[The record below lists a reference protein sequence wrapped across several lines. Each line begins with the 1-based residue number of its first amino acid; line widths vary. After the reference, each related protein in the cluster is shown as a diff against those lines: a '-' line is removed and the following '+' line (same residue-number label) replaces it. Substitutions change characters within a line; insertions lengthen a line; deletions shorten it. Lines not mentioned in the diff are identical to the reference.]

1 MDVEEFVRETLN
13 QISNAVVSVEDTDKR
28 QYVQPDI
35 PVHFDLAVATTEETT
50 GDIGGKI
57 QVASIVKL
65 GADGKKQKGVE
76 EYSRVSFDL
85 IFKVPS
91 KSFSSY

>member
-1 MDVEEFVRETLN
+1 MNVEDFVRETLK
-13 QISNAVVSVEDTDKR
+13 QISSAVSCVEDTITT
-28 QYVQPDI
+28 QYVRPEI
-35 PVHFDLAVATTEETT
+35 TVHFDLAVATSEEMS
-50 GDIGGKI
+50 GDLGGKI

-85 IFKVPS
+85 VFKVSS
-91 KSFSSY
+91 KSR

>member
-1 MDVEEFVRETLN
+1 MNVEDFVRETLK
-13 QISNAVVSVEDTDKR
+13 QISAAVVSVEDTTKG
-28 QYVQPDI
+28 QCVQPNI
-35 PVHFDLAVATTEETT
+35 PVHFDLAVATTEETS

-85 IFKVPS
+85 IFNVPS
-91 KSFSSY
+91 ESYNY